1 MAHNLSLEDIDR
13 LGELLAS
20 MPEPFM
26 PMEADMLDGYLTAIA
41 LLKHPPKIEEWLP
54 FIFDMQGNPRAKLP
68 NAERQAQLRKLI
80 FARGEEIESQ
90 LLAEK
95 AIDPI
100 IYDGDEDS
108 ETEEFDEFAPLAPF
122 SDGFA
127 FACANWPELLN
138 SEDKAVQAALVGILR
153 YESESEEKDEEEE
166 TVIQEIQEDMAFAD
180 LDEAIADLA
189 ACVQEIAEVTRKND
203 ILSAAQKQSQRAKK
217 VRR

>member
-13 LGELLAS
+13 LGEFLAS

-54 FIFDMQGNPRAKLP
+54 FVFDMQGNPRAKLA

-80 FARGEEIESQ
+80 LTRGQEIESQ

-100 IYDGDEDS
+100 IYDADEASQSD
-108 ETEEFDEFAPLAPF
+108 ELDEFAALRPF

-127 FACANWPELLN
+127 FACANWPELLK

-153 YESESEEKDEEEE
+153 YESEPEEKNAEDEDVME
-166 TVIQEIQEDMAFAD
+166 QIQEDMAFAD

-203 ILSAAQKQSQRAKK
+203 ILSARSQTKHTKK